1 MLIFCSYTLKD
12 GLLTID
18 KLKEI
23 KSELSV
29 IAQTYIDILDNDSAN
44 KQERVVRELK
54 KSNMLLVLMTPNIK
68 ESAWVETEYRIAEEY
83 NIPILEV
90 DANHIDKI
98 KDLLIERSII

>member
-54 KSNMLLVLMTPNIK
+54 NSNLLLVLMTPKIK
-68 ESAWVETEYRIAEEY
+68 ESVWVDTEYRIAKEN

-98 KDLLIERSII
+98 KDLLIERSNK